1 MLEAIVRVLRRVAS
15 GVTLDAALA
24 VEALSPAEAARAR
37 RVAKRVL
44 ADVGCRECGG
54 EGVCEPAG
62 WGHDP
67 AWPRE
72 VPCPGCRPREHA
84 AAEMAADR
92 ELNERGAL

>member
-1 MLEAIVRVLRRVAS
+1 MTADDVSRALRLVAAGSTVEAAAAYVAARVGCDARRLATVARM
-15 GVTLDAALA
+15 TLDATG
-24 VEALSPAEAARAR
+24 
-37 RVAKRVL
+37 
-44 ADVGCRECGG
+44 GCRECGG

-84 AAEMAADR
+84 AAEMARDG
-92 ELNERGAL
+92 GAL